1 MTNIILNFFNINYTF
16 FTLWDYPMSYLEFF
30 GTLLN
35 ILSVYLVAKKNIW
48 SWPIGIIATILFGVL
63 FYQIQLYSD
72 FFEQIYFLVTGF
84 WGWWLWKKMSAK
96 SKGDKTKQIDLKFN
110 SFKLNMILLTGI
122 VVGTGVLGYLMSNI
136 HLYFPALFPVA
147 ATFAYLD
154 AFTTVMSFVANMLLA
169 YKRIENWMIWI
180 TVDVI
185 GIWLYYAKGVRFV
198 SLLYVI
204 FLVIATSGLI
214 MWLKDYKK
222 NKSLNQ
228 TYEKRNYNRKILPVT

>member
-1 MTNIILNFFNINYTF
+1 MINLITNFFDLNNIF

-48 SWPIGIIATILFGVL
+48 SWPIGIVATILFGIL

-72 FFEQIYFLVTGF
+72 FLEQIYFLITGF
-84 WGWWLWKKMSAK
+84 WGWWLWRKIKDAKKDKSAY
-96 SKGDKTKQIDLKFN
+96 KFN
-110 SFKLNMILLTGI
+110 GSKLNLILIAGI
-122 VVGTGVLGYLMSNI
+122 IFGTAALGYFMSNI
-136 HLYFPALFPVA
+136 HLYFPTLFPIA

-169 YKRIENWMIWI
+169 YKRIENWLIWI

-185 GIWLYYAKGVRFV
+185 GIWLYYAKGVKFV

-204 FLVIATSGLI
+204 FLIIATSGLI
-214 MWLKDYKK
+214 IWLKDYKK
-222 NKSLNQ
+222 SKKLTK
-228 TYEKRNYNRKILPVT
+228 TYEKRNYNREILPAA

>member
-1 MTNIILNFFNINYTF
+1 MTNIILNFFNINNTF

-35 ILSVYLVAKKNIW
+35 IASVYLVAKKNIW
-48 SWPIGIIATILFGVL
+48 SWPVGIVATILFGVL

-72 FFEQIYFLVTGF
+72 FFEQIYFLITGF
-84 WGWWLWKKMSAK
+84 WGWWLWNKVRANRKNKKENM
-96 SKGDKTKQIDLKFN
+96 DLKFN
-110 SFKLNMILLTGI
+110 SLKTNIILIAGMII
-122 VVGTGVLGYLMSNI
+122 GTAALGYLMSNI
-136 HLYFPALFPVA
+136 HLYFPALFPIA

-169 YKRIENWMIWI
+169 YKRIENWMLWI
-180 TVDVI
+180 TVDII

-222 NKSLNQ
+222 SKSLNQ
-228 TYEKRNYNRKILPVT
+228 TYEKRNYNREILPTT